1 MKKFFILLLKTIGTI
16 IGFIVLYILLGVV
29 LPFVQIAEKEVSEPK
44 NMPIYIYTN
53 GMHTDLVVPI
63 KTEIIDWS
71 QKILFENTL
80 SKITDYQY
88 VGIGWGD
95 KGFYLETPTWADLKI
110 STALKAA
117 FWLSESAM
125 HCTFYDKII
134 ENEDC
139 KKIMLTE
146 QQYQDL
152 VNFIQNQFDQ
162 DEKGN
167 FIFIKT
173 DAVYGENDAFYDAKG
188 KYNLTRTCNT
198 WVNDG
203 LKVAGQKAALWTP
216 TDTGIFRHYK
226 E

>member
-1 MKKFFILLLKTIGTI
+1 MKKIFILLLKTIGTI
-16 IGFIVLYILLGVV
+16 IGFIVLYILLGVL

-80 SKITDYQY
+80 SKKTDYQY

-139 KKIMLTE
+139 KKRL
-146 QQYQDL
+146 Y
-152 VNFIQNQFDQ
+152 
-162 DEKGN
+162 
-167 FIFIKT
+167 
-173 DAVYGENDAFYDAKG
+173 
-188 KYNLTRTCNT
+188 
-198 WVNDG
+198 
-203 LKVAGQKAALWTP
+203 
-216 TDTGIFRHYK
+216 
-226 E
+226 